1 VKTMHKRAK
10 PLITLGG
17 IAGAVGLILAYS
29 GFLKP
34 AVTPGQLPAPDIG
47 AVATFALFVLGLTIP
62 SYIDRLAWRRLGNA
76 VGLSAGSGPE
86 FASGPP
92 DKSDWA
98 TLTGTVEGRPVRA
111 RVYNTG
117 DKKDK
122 MSTPKTVVETE
133 LRDPIDW
140 HATFLPEEAEETLGD
155 REKDVI
161 KTHVVDALTVFGD
174 IPEKVAEAVVTPR
187 VEDAV
192 TSTDEPVSV
201 GDVSGNVVDE
211 VVEGIDEETDGIAGT
226 LTKGLRDVTGGGN
239 DGPDRIVKQQT
250 KGYCTDE
257 TELQARVDA
266 ITTVADAVET
276 NRV

>member
-1 VKTMHKRAK
+1 MLERAK

-17 IAGAVGLILAYS
+17 IAGAVGLVLAYN
-29 GFLKP
+29 GFLEP
-34 AVTPGQLPAPDIG
+34 AATPGQLPGPEIG
-47 AVATFALFVLGLTIP
+47 AVAIIALFILGLKIP
-62 SYIDRLAWRRLGNA
+62 SYIDRLAWRRTGNA

-92 DKSDWA
+92 DKSGWA

-133 LRDPIDW
+133 LRNPVDW
-140 HATFLPEEAEETLGD
+140 HATFLPEEAEETPED
-155 REKDVI
+155 TEKDAI
-161 KTHVVDALTVFGD
+161 KTHVVDGLTVFGD
-174 IPEKVAEAVVTPR
+174 IPEEVAEAVVTPR

-211 VVEGIDEETDGIAGT
+211 VVEGIDEETDGMAGT
-226 LTKGLRDVTGGGN
+226 LAKGLRDVTGAGN
-239 DGPDRIVKQQT
+239 DGPDRIIKQQT

-257 TELQARVDA
+257 GELQARVDA
-266 ITTVADAVET
+266 VTTVADAVET
-276 NRV
+276 SGR